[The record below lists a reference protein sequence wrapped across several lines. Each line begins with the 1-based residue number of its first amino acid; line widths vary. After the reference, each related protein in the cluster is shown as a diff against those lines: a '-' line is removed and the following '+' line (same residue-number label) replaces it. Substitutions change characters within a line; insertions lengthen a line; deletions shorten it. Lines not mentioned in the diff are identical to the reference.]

1 MSTVRPEWPDLS
13 ARITNSR
20 HTEESREIEE
30 TIHLSNDRIG
40 FYRRIA
46 LWHPVDTIRIETLLL
61 GAGLQWIEQACT
73 TYCSSPVVATS
84 FVDVAQA
91 DI

>member
-30 TIHLSNDRIG
+30 TIHL
-40 FYRRIA
+40 
-46 LWHPVDTIRIETLLL
+46 VDTIRIETLLL